1 MEKKLPKSCKS
12 DLETKAQKNRKLMP
26 HTAAMID
33 ELRSE
38 FGDIKVLYAEEG
50 DYRIGKPL
58 DRSKLVK
65 PVIQEG
71 IPPKERKKK

>member
-1 MEKKLPKSCKS
+1 
-12 DLETKAQKNRKLMP
+12 MP

-33 ELRSE
+33 ELRNE
-38 FGDIKVLYAEEG
+38 FGDIKVLHAEEG

-65 PVIQEG
+65 PVIQQG